1 MSGVDDVITLS
12 PNHVVFDLPDLVAVE
27 EGLFD
32 GAGLTVRFA
41 EDADRSNPTERN
53 PNLRHKEALFRSA
66 RADAYNL
73 CEWGGIDRIERAGG
87 GRIGHLRAAVVA
99 QGLVSFD
106 PELNEPHD
114 LGGVQV
120 GVNEFTGS
128 HYTALHLL
136 GGAVPRTE
144 IRLTHVGSPTV
155 RLQRLSEGSLRATM
169 LMEPF
174 LSLALHRG
182 AHLLGTYTYR
192 GTQVL
197 AGHLDPAHRD
207 GYVTSVNRAVDLIN
221 ADRVRYAPRIVAEL
235 DGQLAPEDLL
245 AQYHRYT
252 HVVPYSRKRFT
263 ETYAWMRSWQL
274 TDGRSGYENLLA
286 LP

>member
-1 MSGVDDVITLS
+1 MSSADGAITIS
-12 PNHVVFDLPDLVAVE
+12 PNHLLFDLPDLVAIE
-27 EGLFD
+27 EGLFAR
-32 GAGLTVRFA
+32 AGLAVRFA
-41 EDADRSNPTERN
+41 TDADGSSPTERN
-53 PNLRHKEALFRSA
+53 PNLRHKEALFRTA

-73 CEWGGIDRIERAGG
+73 CEWGGIDRLERAGG
-87 GRIGHLRAAVVA
+87 GRLGHLRAAVVA
-99 QGLVSFD
+99 QGLVSLD

-114 LGGVQV
+114 LGGVPV

-136 GGAVPRTE
+136 GSAVPRTQ
-144 IRLTHVGSPTV
+144 IRLTHVGSPKV
-155 RLQRLSEGSLRATM
+155 RLRRLIEGSLRATM

-174 LSLALHRG
+174 LSLALQRG
-182 AHLLGTYTYR
+182 AHLLASYTYR

-197 AGHLDPAHRD
+197 AAHLSPEHQD
-207 GYVTSVNRAVDLIN
+207 GYVSAVNKAVDLIN
-221 ADRVRYAPRIVAEL
+221 ADPTRYAPRIVAEL

-245 AQYHRYT
+245 TQYYRYT
-252 HVVPYSRKRFT
+252 HVVPLRRKRFT

-274 TDGRSGYENLLA
+274 TDGRSGYESLLA